1 MDNFDI
7 LSFDPLSPRTADTYV
22 QSVMESTKLNKVST
36 TIAEIHPEK
45 TVSDF
50 NCTLNESTPRNKS
63 RLSNETMG
71 GKTKKLKAKADN
83 HDDEIIRLSQ
93 FTQCK
98 DTLNDTSDQNSD
110 DIGELKSLVVG
121 LTGTMNSF
129 CNVIT

>member
-1 MDNFDI
+1 
-7 LSFDPLSPRTADTYV
+7 
-22 QSVMESTKLNKVST
+22 MESTKLNKVST

-50 NCTLNESTPRNKS
+50 NCTLNESTSRNKR

-83 HDDEIIRLSQ
+83 HDDDIIRLSQ

-98 DTLNDTSDQNSD
+98 DTLNDTVNKTQR
-110 DIGELKSLVVG
+110 ILVN
-121 LTGTMNSF
+121 LNLLLD
-129 CNVIT
+129 

>member
-1 MDNFDI
+1 
-7 LSFDPLSPRTADTYV
+7 
-22 QSVMESTKLNKVST
+22 MESTKLNKVST

-50 NCTLNESTPRNKS
+50 NCTLNESNPRNKR

-129 CNVIT
+129 CNVITQRMDNLKEKKIRL